1 MTNARR
7 SQGPYTRDE
16 KSAGV
21 SSRCEGGRDREQGTT
36 ILTFMAWLIDAVDNL
51 YNLSVSP
58 AGYSG
63 NQKKKQICGLNFG
76 GGWLAGVKRAASM
89 I

>member
-7 SQGPYTRDE
+7 SQGPYAHDE

-21 SSRCEGGRDREQGTT
+21 SSRCEGGRDTEQGTT
-36 ILTFMAWLIDAVDNL
+36 ILMFMAWLIDAVDNS
-51 YNLSVSP
+51 YDLSVSP

-63 NQKKKQICGLNFG
+63 NPKKKQICGLR
-76 GGWLAGVKRAASM
+76 WLAGVKRAASM